1 MCKKFQ
7 LANNRI
13 NTPVAIAEGLLSG
26 TYEISQF
33 PDLFR
38 MMPVKSK
45 RVLQHII
52 DQVRPMQIE
61 VRSLQ
66 CQIVHLKERNERID
80 E

>member
-13 NTPVAIAEGLLSG
+13 NTPEAIAEGLLSG

-38 MMPVKSK
+38 MMPVKAK